1 MKMQWDSSRGGF
13 DLVLTKSGGLDG
25 GDPLGG
31 AVIVSLFS
39 DRTADPDDM
48 TPDLGPDRRGWW
60 GDALRDSADRL
71 GSLLWLKRRE
81 KKTEKAR
88 HEIEVAATAALDWL
102 LEDGIAAEVEV
113 TASFPPELTDWVVL
127 AVAITEPN
135 GVRRDWKIDVLW
147 SALAD

>member
-1 MKMQWDSSRGGF
+1 MKMVWDATRGGF
-13 DLVLTKSGGLDG
+13 DLAVTKSGGLDG

-39 DRTADPDDM
+39 DRTADPADM

-71 GSLLWLKRRE
+71 GSLLWIKRRQ
-81 KKTEKAR
+81 KKTEQVR
-88 HEIEVAATAALDWL
+88 RSIEDEATAALAWL
-102 LEDGIAAEVEV
+102 IEDGIAATVEV
-113 TASFPPELTDWVVL
+113 KASFPPELADWIVLQVV
-127 AVAITEPN
+127 ITEPN